1 MKEKIHRDTRKPLIL
16 GSGSPRR
23 QQILARLGKTFQ
35 VISPAVEEARS
46 AETPSELTLLNGRK
60 KARAVWEE
68 NRGAVVLAADTV
80 VAEGGRI
87 LNKPGSREEA
97 LAMLLSLAGRTH
109 EVFTGVVVTYHGTDG
124 ALVSREAVA
133 RSEVI
138 FKSFDEVVAR
148 AYHDLVNPLDKAG
161 AYGIQEGREQILAG
175 WRGSFFNIMGL
186 PLRETLRLL
195 DEAGA

>member
-1 MKEKIHRDTRKPLIL
+1 MKKKNHRDTSQPLIL
-16 GSGSPRR
+16 ASGSPRR

-35 VISPAVEEARS
+35 VVSPEVEEARS
-46 AETPSELTLLNGRK
+46 AETPATLTLLNARK

-87 LNKPGSREEA
+87 LNKPESREEA
-97 LAMLLSLAGRTH
+97 LTMLLSLSGRTH
-109 EVFTGVVVTYHGTDG
+109 EVFTGVVVNFAGTDG
-124 ALVSREAVA
+124 ALVCREEVA

-138 FKSFDEVVAR
+138 FKSFEEAVAR

-161 AYGIQEGREQILAG
+161 AYGIQEGREQVLAG

-186 PLRETLRLL
+186 PLRETLCLL